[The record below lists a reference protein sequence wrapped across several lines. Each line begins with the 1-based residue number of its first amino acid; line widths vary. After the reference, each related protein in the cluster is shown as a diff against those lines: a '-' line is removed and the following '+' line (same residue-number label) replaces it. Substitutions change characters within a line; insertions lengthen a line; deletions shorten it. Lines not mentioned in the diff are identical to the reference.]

1 VAFFIEAT
9 MRKQSIQ
16 IQNISF
22 TYAGAPHPLFTQL
35 SAHLTKG
42 WTGVVGANGSGK
54 STLLKLIVGELRP
67 QGGRVVRPASALYCR
82 QRTDAAPPLLEAL
95 IRASSKD
102 AHLIRARL
110 CVEADWHRRWP
121 SLSHGERKRSQLAV
135 ALWQQPLALAVDEPT
150 NHLDME
156 AQDLVY
162 TALASFQGVGILVS
176 HDRRLLDDLCHQC
189 LFLDPPEAILR
200 PGNYTRGR
208 QQAQRERETALK
220 CRREAK
226 RSLSRLKRE
235 AHKRRDAARQA
246 DRKRSKRGLAE
257 KDHDARARIDA
268 ARLSGK
274 DGQAGRRLNQLG
286 GRLAQAQKKLDA
298 LRVKKIPA
306 MGVRM
311 TAARSARDILFH
323 LPEGWLDLGGN
334 RRLRHPD
341 LFMRPDDRIALTGP
355 NGCGKSSLV
364 ERLIGTLR
372 LDEDLLTYLPQ
383 EIDIPA
389 SRDILLKARAQSGE
403 KLGRMMT
410 FVSRLGSQPERL
422 LATDTP
428 SPGEIRKL
436 RLAMGLAKIP
446 QLIVM
451 DEPTNHL
458 DLASIECLE
467 QVLTGCA
474 CGLLLVSHD
483 RRFLETLSGIKWQIR
498 AVGAPGGSFT
508 LEVR

>member
-1 VAFFIEAT
+1 VAFFIEVT

-22 TYAGAPHPLFTQL
+22 TYEGAPNPLITDL

-67 QGGRVVRPASALYCR
+67 QCGRVVRPASALYCR
-82 QRTDAAPPLLEAL
+82 QRTDAAPQLLEAL
-95 IRASSKD
+95 IRASSGD

-121 SLSHGERKRSQLAV
+121 SLSHGERKRAQLAV
-135 ALWQQPLALAVDEPT
+135 ALWQQPQALAVDEPT
-150 NHLDME
+150 NHLDMD

-162 TALASFQGVGILVS
+162 RALSSYQGVGVLVS

-189 LFLDPPEAILR
+189 LFLDPPEGILR
-200 PGNYTRGR
+200 PGNYTRGQ
-208 QQAQRERETALK
+208 QQAQRERQTAVR

-246 DRKRSKRGLAE
+246 DRKRSKRGLAK
-257 KDHDARARIDA
+257 KDHDARTRIDA

-274 DGQAGRRLNQLG
+274 DGQAGKRLNQLG
-286 GRLAQAQKKLDA
+286 GRLAQAQKKLDT

-306 MGVRM
+306 TGVRM
-311 TAARSARDILFH
+311 MAARSSRDLLFH
-323 LPEGWLDLGGN
+323 LPEGWLDLGRH

-355 NGCGKSSLV
+355 NGSGKSSLV
-364 ERLIGTLR
+364 GRLLGTLR
-372 LDEDLLTYLPQ
+372 LDEDLVTYLPQ
-383 EIDIPA
+383 EIDIPT

-403 KLGRMMT
+403 ELGQMMT
-410 FVSRLGSQPERL
+410 LVSRLGSQPERL

-436 RLAMGLAKIP
+436 RLAIGIARRP

-458 DLASIECLE
+458 DLLSIECLE
-467 QVLTGCA
+467 QVMTDCA

-483 RRFLETLSGIKWQIR
+483 RRFLEALSGIRWQIR
-498 AVGAPGGSFT
+498 AVEAPRATFA
-508 LEVR
+508 LEVS